1 MCKVVN
7 KAYKFK
13 VCPNNEQ
20 KVRFNQSIGCK
31 RFVYNQLLSLRTDD
45 TNKKLIKKMTTN
57 QMVKM
62 LPELKESFPF
72 LKDAFSQ
79 SLQTSLRNLGKAFDD
94 YFKGE
99 KGFPTFQK
107 RGRNDSMTFPQK
119 FWIDEQKSIIFIP
132 KIGVMPYK
140 NSRKIKGKI
149 KSITVS
155 KKANRY
161 YVSVLTEQEIQ
172 QTNNQIDPNTA
183 VGIDV
188 GLKEFAVLSDGTVVS
203 NPKFYRLYEEKLAQE
218 QRKLA
223 KKVKFSSNWFKQL
236 KKVQKQHHKIAN
248 CRYDFLQK
256 LSTSIVKNHDIVCT
270 EDLAV
275 SNMVKNRNLA
285 KSISDA
291 GWGLFARMLEYKCD
305 WNNKLFV
312 KVDRFY
318 PSSKTCSCC
327 GSIKLMPLKLR
338 YYVCEECNS
347 IMDRDYNASINIKNK
362 GLETLGLLTPSI

>member
-1 MCKVVN
+1 MIKVVN
-7 KAYKFK
+7 KAYKYRL
-13 VCPNNEQ
+13 CPDKKQIQ
-20 KVRFNQSIGCK
+20 KLNQVIGCK
-31 RFVYNQLLSLRTDD
+31 RFVYNYLLNLRTDD
-45 TNKKLIKKMTTN
+45 TNKKMIQKMTTD
-57 QMVKM
+57 QMVKT
-62 LPELKESFPF
+62 LPALKEKYPF
-72 LKDAFSQ
+72 LTEVFSQ

-94 YFKGE
+94 YFKGK

-107 RGRNDSMTFPQK
+107 RGRNDSATFPQK
-119 FWIDEQKSIIFIP
+119 FWIKEQESIIYIP
-132 KIGVMPYK
+132 KVGAMSYR
-140 NSRKIKGKI
+140 NSRKIKGAI

-155 KKANRY
+155 KVADRF
-161 YVSVLTEQEIQ
+161 YVSVLTEQETIVKQ
-172 QTNNQIDPNTA
+172 NKIDPNNA

-188 GLKEFAVLSDGTVVS
+188 GLKEFASLSNGDVIS
-203 NPKFYRLYEEKLAQE
+203 NPKYYRNYEEKLTKE
-218 QRKLA
+218 QRKLS

-236 KKVQKQHHKIAN
+236 KKVQRVHHKIAN
-248 CRYDFLQK
+248 SRYDFLQK
-256 LSTSIVKNHDIVCT
+256 TSTNIVKNHDIVCV

-275 SNMVKNRNLA
+275 SNMVRNHKLA

-291 GWGLFARMLEYKCD
+291 GWSMFSRMLEYKCE

-338 YYVCEECNS
+338 YYVCEECDN

-362 GLETLGLLTPSI
+362 GLETLGLLMPSI